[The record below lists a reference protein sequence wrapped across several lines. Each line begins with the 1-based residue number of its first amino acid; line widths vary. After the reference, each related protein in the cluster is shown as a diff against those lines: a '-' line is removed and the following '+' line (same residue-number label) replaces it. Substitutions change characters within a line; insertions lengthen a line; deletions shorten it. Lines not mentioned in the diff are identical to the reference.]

1 MSIQP
6 VSWTGRQNANPS
18 FDDPQVKAYTAKL
31 KERIRNLADKGG
43 KSLLLT
49 DAFQYG
55 VKPKLDFLRSGQVLG
70 ALWEGGETN
79 EKTGVTYGS
88 SQYNWFIHALATVLV
103 NTLLAENVDNIFGA
117 SGKFR
122 DKVNAGVVAYRNGTA
137 SRRGHGTDDY
147 FGLWN
152 YLKRTFSRAIKNWYI
167 TKRLVCIQAFSGAL
181 TPQFLGSAPVAAITQ
196 AAVQAKA
203 ANQSVGAYVR
213 TQMNGKIAVP
223 DGWGRAATMMQVA
236 ETAGMTGGASTSSS
250 SSSSSRPSAPRPTRI
265 PGPTSSGNPFG
276 NLGPRIQQPQ

>member
-6 VSWTGRQNANPS
+6 VSWTGRRSTNPS

-55 VKPKLDFLRSGQVLG
+55 VKPKLEFLKQGQVLN
-70 ALWEGGETN
+70 ALWQGGVTN
-79 EKTGVTYGS
+79 EDTGVTYGS

-103 NTLLAENVDNIFGA
+103 NTLISHNVDNIFGA

-122 DKVNAGVVAYRNGTA
+122 DKVNAGVVAYRTK
-137 SRRGHGTDDY
+137 HGTDDY

-167 TKRLVCIQAFSGAL
+167 IHRMQAISAFADYVE
-181 TPQFLGSAPVAAITQ
+181 PQFLASAPMAAITQ
-196 AAVQAKA
+196 AATQAKA
-203 ANQSVGAYVR
+203 AGQTVGAYVR
-213 TQMNGKIAVP
+213 SQLNGKIPLA
-223 DGWGRAATMMQVA
+223 DGWGAAAALGMHLA

-250 SSSSSRPSAPRPTRI
+250 SSSSSS
-265 PGPTSSGNPFG
+265 NPFG
-276 NLGPRIQQPQ
+276 GLKPRVQKTPKTQRQPQ

>member
-1 MSIQP
+1 MLQAVASTATTA
-6 VSWTGRQNANPS
+6 VKEQNPHFN
-18 FDDPQVKAYTAKL
+18 DPQVKAYTAKL

-55 VKPKLDFLRSGQVLG
+55 VKPHLEALKQNNVLG
-70 ALWEGGETN
+70 GLWAGGVTN
-79 EKTGVTYGS
+79 EDTGVTYGS

-103 NTLLAENVDNIFGA
+103 NTLLAENVENIFGA

-122 DKVNAGVVAYRNGTA
+122 DKVNLGVIAYRTK
-137 SRRGHGTDDY
+137 HGTDDY

-213 TQMNGKIAVP
+213 TQMNGKIAVA

-236 ETAGMTGGASTSSS
+236 ETEGMTGGASTSSS
-250 SSSSSRPSAPRPTRI
+250 SSAPP
-265 PGPTSSGNPFG
+265 PTSTSSANPFSS
-276 NLGPRIQQPQ
+276 LTPRIQQTTKTHRRPQ

>member
-1 MSIQP
+1 MLQAVASTATTA
-6 VSWTGRQNANPS
+6 VKEQNPHFN
-18 FDDPQVKAYTAKL
+18 DPQVKAYTAKL

-55 VKPKLDFLRSGQVLG
+55 VKPHLEALKQNTVLG
-70 ALWEGGETN
+70 GLWAGGVTN
-79 EKTGVTYGS
+79 EDTGVTYGS

-103 NTLLAENVDNIFGA
+103 NTLLAENVENIFGA

-122 DKVNAGVVAYRNGTA
+122 DKVNLGVIAYRTK
-137 SRRGHGTDDY
+137 HGTDDY

-213 TQMNGKIAVP
+213 TQMNGKIAVA

-236 ETAGMTGGASTSSS
+236 ETEGMTGGASTSSS
-250 SSSSSRPSAPRPTRI
+250 SSAPPPDTY
-265 PGPTSSGNPFG
+265 
-276 NLGPRIQQPQ
+276 L

>member
-1 MSIQP
+1 MLQAVASTATTA
-6 VSWTGRQNANPS
+6 VREQNPHFN
-18 FDDPQVKAYTAKL
+18 DPQVKAYTAKL

-43 KSLLLT
+43 KSLLLS

-55 VKPKLDFLRSGQVLG
+55 VKPHLEALKQNTVLG
-70 ALWEGGETN
+70 GLWAGGVTN
-79 EKTGVTYGS
+79 EDTGVTYGS

-103 NTLLAENVDNIFGA
+103 NTLLSENVDNIFGA

-167 TKRLVCIQAFSGAL
+167 TKRLVCIPAFSGAL

-236 ETAGMTGGASTSSS
+236 ETEGMTGGASTSSS
-250 SSSSSRPSAPRPTRI
+250 SSSRPSAPRPTHV
-265 PGPTSSGNPFG
+265 PGPRSSANPFG

>member
-1 MSIQP
+1 MSMQ
-6 VSWTGRQNANPS
+6 SLTLSGTGKRSTNPS

-55 VKPKLDFLRSGQVLG
+55 VKPKLEFLKQGQVLN
-70 ALWEGGETN
+70 ALWQGGVTN
-79 EKTGVTYGS
+79 EDTGVTYGS

-103 NTLLAENVDNIFGA
+103 NTLISHNVDNIFGT

-122 DKVNAGVVAYRNGTA
+122 EKVNLGVAAYRTK
-137 SRRGHGTDDY
+137 HGSDDY

-167 TKRLVCIQAFSGAL
+167 IHRMQAISAFADYVE
-181 TPQFLGSAPVAAITQ
+181 PQFLASAPVAAITQ
-196 AAVQAKA
+196 AATQAKA
-203 ANQSVGAYVR
+203 AGQTVGAYVR
-213 TQMNGKIAVP
+213 SQLNGKIPLA
-223 DGWGRAATMMQVA
+223 DGWGAAAALGMHLA
-236 ETAGMTGGASTSSS
+236 ETAGMTGGASTTSSS
-250 SSSSSRPSAPRPTRI
+250 SSSSS
-265 PGPTSSGNPFG
+265 NPFG
-276 NLGPRIQQPQ
+276 SLKPRVQKTPKTQRQPQ